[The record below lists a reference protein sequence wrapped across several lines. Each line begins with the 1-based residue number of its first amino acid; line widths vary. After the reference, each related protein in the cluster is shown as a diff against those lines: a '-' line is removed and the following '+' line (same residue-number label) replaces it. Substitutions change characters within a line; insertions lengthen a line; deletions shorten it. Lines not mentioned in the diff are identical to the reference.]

1 MKILQF
7 IIMALIIGV
16 VSSPSWSMRTPP
28 SPVKKTLDPL
38 GTKLN
43 SYEYEALMY
52 RQEILRFEEN
62 RIFFLIQPY
71 IQTRMRMG

>member
-7 IIMALIIGV
+7 IIMVLVIGFF
-16 VSSPSWSMRTPP
+16 SSTSWSMRTPL

-43 SYEYEALMY
+43 SYEYEAFMY
-52 RQEILRFEEN
+52 RQEMLRFEEN